1 MVLSFSTNPY
11 NNYYAANSKEFIS
24 LDKAAKQDIRPET
37 RYDLLPGN
45 ADSFAADLEKYSK
58 QFGYGFLLN
67 IPTMRRVDATDANVL
82 IYSNQ
87 IHMLETWNRVTDENV
102 AINANE
108 IWGARDWTRGAINNK
123 QIAEMTATRG
133 EIGTAQ
139 AVTLIGRKKFLE
151 RWKSTILSHQVM
163 QLLTPEAQIA
173 IKINKKKYQWTDP
186 LTEETI
192 DDGRSLLNEVL
203 KLMRPDVQTNVYAE
217 LAKIK
222 SIKPVDHAFN
232 IIKWHSAMESKR
244 ISIEYKVPGAYHES
258 QYIMDYLDA
267 SLTVEVKSFKAEVN
281 IIRNRYLRGNPDGWN
296 ASYIAGEIIK
306 TYNNMFEDGTWNREI
321 GEKDQIIALTTKLIE
336 MQAKFDK
343 QVASFATQAA
353 IKENHKDP
361 APKTDTRRSK
371 KEPYT
376 VEAWRMIKKE
386 DTVSVKGK
394 NYFWCT
400 GDHWSGGEKH
410 NGMYAD
416 HKTCD
421 HDSWRKTVND
431 RRAARNPGKSSNDTP
446 APASTPTNP
455 GMKLSLND
463 KL

>member
-1 MVLSFSTNPY
+1 
-11 NNYYAANSKEFIS
+11 
-24 LDKAAKQDIRPET
+24 
-37 RYDLLPGN
+37 
-45 ADSFAADLEKYSK
+45 
-58 QFGYGFLLN
+58 
-67 IPTMRRVDATDANVL
+67 
-82 IYSNQ
+82 
-87 IHMLETWNRVTDENV
+87 
-102 AINANE
+102 
-108 IWGARDWTRGAINNK
+108 
-123 QIAEMTATRG
+123 MTVTRG

-139 AVTLIGRKKFLE
+139 TVTSIGSKKFLE

-186 LTEETI
+186 LSEETI

-203 KLMRPDVQTNVYAE
+203 KLMRPDVQTNVYAK

-244 ISIEYKVPGAYHES
+244 ISIKYKVPGAYHES

-267 SLTVEVKSFKAEVN
+267 SLTVEVKSFKSEVN
-281 IIRNRYLRGNPDGWN
+281 IIHNRYLRGNPDGWN

-306 TYNNMFEDGTWNREI
+306 TYNNMFKDGTWNRKI
-321 GEKDQIIALTTKLIE
+321 GEKDQIITLTAKLTE

-343 QVASFATQAA
+343 QVASFAMQAA
-353 IKENHKDP
+353 IKENDKDT
-361 APKTDTRRSK
+361 APKSDTRRSK
-371 KEPYT
+371 NEPYT

-394 NYFWCT
+394 NYFWCP

-410 NGMYAD
+410 NGM
-416 HKTCD
+416 
-421 HDSWRKTVND
+421 
-431 RRAARNPGKSSNDTP
+431 
-446 APASTPTNP
+446 
-455 GMKLSLND
+455 
-463 KL
+463 